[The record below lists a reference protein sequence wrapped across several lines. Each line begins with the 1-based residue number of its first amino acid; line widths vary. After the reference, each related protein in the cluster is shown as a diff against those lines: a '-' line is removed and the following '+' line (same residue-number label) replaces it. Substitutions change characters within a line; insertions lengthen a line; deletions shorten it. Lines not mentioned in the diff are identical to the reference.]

1 MKLKFAVAAAVA
13 ALSLSSLA
21 HAAGDPKAEVLMK
34 KSGCFSCHAVDHK
47 VVGPAYKDV
56 AKRYKGDKA
65 AAGKLADKIIKG
77 GAGNWNAVTG
87 GVPMP
92 AHPQLS
98 KADATAMAK
107 WVLAQ

>member
-1 MKLKFAVAAAVA
+1 MKLKLVAAVA

-21 HAAGDPKAEVLMK
+21 HAAGDPKAEAMMK
-34 KSGCFSCHAVDHK
+34 KSDCFSCHAVDHK

-56 AKRYKGDKA
+56 AKKYKGNAKA
-65 AAGKLADKIIKG
+65 PAMLAEKIIKG

-87 GVPMP
+87 GVPMVP
-92 AHPQLS
+92 HPQLS
-98 KADATAMAK
+98 KAQATAMAK

>member
-1 MKLKFAVAAAVA
+1 MKLKLVAAVA

-21 HAAGDPKAEVLMK
+21 HAAGDPKAEALMK
-34 KSGCFSCHAVDHK
+34 KSDCFSCHAVGNK
-47 VVGPAYKDV
+47 VVGPSYKDV
-56 AKRYKGDKA
+56 AKKYKGNAKA
-65 AAGKLADKIIKG
+65 PAMLADKIIKG

-87 GVPMP
+87 GVPMTP
-92 AHPQLS
+92 HPQIS